1 MKTWTLTVFGWLA
14 LSAFA
19 QADPIGAAAGPEEAS
34 FVGILFSLVAGIL
47 GALGLAFA
55 FKVYRLTRGGELS
68 SGWQWLAGAAFF
80 FAAAQILSFL
90 GGAGFAPVSPATL
103 SLLNL
108 GAGLGI
114 ALGLGR
120 IKKVMS

>member
-1 MKTWTLTVFGWLA
+1 MKTAFLSVAGWLA
-14 LSAFA
+14 FSAVA
-19 QADPIGAAAGPEEAS
+19 QADPITAGPEQAS
-34 FVGILFSLVAGIL
+34 FVGILFSLAAGIL
-47 GALGLAFA
+47 GAVGLTFA

-90 GGAGFAPVSPATL
+90 AGAGFAPVSPATL
-103 SLLNL
+103 SLLHF

-114 ALGLGR
+114 AFGLGR